1 MCGSQ
6 CVMQVQSERESI
18 MENDLVLVRDEQ
30 FSAQILQRFFH
41 SQQRSL
47 FQRDILI
54 SESFEAAKPR
64 VDKKQIMIDG
74 CVVFSSTFCQ
84 SYPNFYLTSLLFR
97 TEVALHN
104 YFLSFKH
111 STTTVLW
118 RLSQIVKACRLCKAF
133 LWKETQISRKFNFEK
148 DFLIPEFREKWYK
161 SLFFKPKSFFQTVHR
176 DIICRPN
183 RQYPETVCKG
193 SRTSCDPHHQCDQIG
208 RFIALWAT
216 FQSLQEQIFCLNCPQ
231 F

>member
-54 SESFEAAKPR
+54 SESFEVAKPR

-118 RLSQIVKACRLCKAF
+118 RLSQIVKACVKTFCGRKPRFPENSILKRTF
-133 LWKETQISRKFNFEK
+133 L
-148 DFLIPEFREKWYK
+148 FLNSERNGINHYF
-161 SLFFKPKSFFQTVHR
+161 
-176 DIICRPN
+176 
-183 RQYPETVCKG
+183 
-193 SRTSCDPHHQCDQIG
+193 
-208 RFIALWAT
+208 
-216 FQSLQEQIFCLNCPQ
+216 LNQ
-231 F
+231 NHSSKLYIVT